1 MLVDD
6 DDVTLM
12 ICKMRLKKSNFCE
25 EVITAENGEEAIS
38 YFERQLGLPENQR
51 ELPEIIFLDINMPIM
66 NGWEFLAEF
75 EKNYVPKLKHIKIS
89 ILSSSVDPND
99 ELLATEHPMII
110 GFITKPLTNEI
121 LQELKESAS
130 FKEFYPQYN

>member
-25 EVITAENGEEAIS
+25 DVITAENGEEAIS

-51 ELPEIIFLDINMPIM
+51 ELPEIIFLDINMPVM

-75 EKNYVPKLKHIKIS
+75 EKNYIPLFKDIKIS

-99 ELLATEHPMII
+99 ELMASEHPMII

-121 LQELKESAS
+121 LQELKESAA